1 MLGNQLKQN
10 HYICYSRDY
19 QVKKMMKRVRVAILI
34 SLLFASCVGRNV
46 MRDLSDIES
55 YIDAHPDSALVA
67 IRQIDTLSLKTK
79 AQKARYAL
87 LHAMAL
93 DKSYID
99 TSNTSI
105 IMPAVDYYSKHG
117 NPEEKLKAWMYLG
130 TEQFNDKKYN
140 EAIVS
145 FEQAI
150 EYSNSVSDQN
160 LQGVLYSKMADTF
173 IKSQD
178 YVQADD
184 YLDKAI
190 KCFEDSVRPDQKNL
204 AQIMKAVNYIR
215 LMEWDKAEGLFN
227 SLLSDNTLLDKQKGS
242 VEGYYAMMILYNPS
256 IKDTTAFS
264 HLNNAIFYNGTLENV
279 DQYCAYAYIL
289 GSLGRDEEA
298 DLLFQGIDLEDY
310 TNNYSYEYWKHR
322 LYKEKG
328 DYKKAYS
335 SLLSARN
342 IVDSITRV
350 NHTLSASNAQRVQLE
365 DLAIQR
371 QLTVQNQRWMIVAI
385 SLLAILIAT
394 VLSVL
399 YLRRKRKSIAEH
411 DRMEIVIDTL
421 NHRISEMNSEK
432 NVLIKEKTKV
442 RFALIGS
449 IFEDI
454 HHLIGSGE
462 SPTKERLYE
471 IINVRTKILEND
483 ENAQKEFEKSLN
495 EESGNIMTNFHN
507 DFPDL
512 KPEEY
517 RLASCIF
524 AGFDNTTIMLIM
536 GITTLEY
543 TRVKKNRLKNKIQ
556 KRPSELLDI
565 YLGYF

>member
-1 MLGNQLKQN
+1 M
-10 HYICYSRDY
+10 
-19 QVKKMMKRVRVAILI
+19 
-34 SLLFASCVGRNV
+34 
-46 MRDLSDIES
+46 
-55 YIDAHPDSALVA
+55 
-67 IRQIDTLSLKTK
+67 
-79 AQKARYAL
+79 
-87 LHAMAL
+87 
-93 DKSYID
+93 
-99 TSNTSI
+99 
-105 IMPAVDYYSKHG
+105 
-117 NPEEKLKAWMYLG
+117 
-130 TEQFNDKKYN
+130 
-140 EAIVS
+140 
-145 FEQAI
+145 
-150 EYSNSVSDQN
+150 
-160 LQGVLYSKMADTF
+160 
-173 IKSQD
+173 
-178 YVQADD
+178 
-184 YLDKAI
+184 
-190 KCFEDSVRPDQKNL
+190 
-204 AQIMKAVNYIR
+204 
-215 LMEWDKAEGLFN
+215 
-227 SLLSDNTLLDKQKGS
+227 
-242 VEGYYAMMILYNPS
+242 
-256 IKDTTAFS
+256 
-264 HLNNAIFYNGTLENV
+264 
-279 DQYCAYAYIL
+279 
-289 GSLGRDEEA
+289 
-298 DLLFQGIDLEDY
+298 
-310 TNNYSYEYWKHR
+310 
-322 LYKEKG
+322 
-328 DYKKAYS
+328 
-335 SLLSARN
+335 
-342 IVDSITRV
+342 DSITRV

-399 YLRRKRKSIAEH
+399 YLRRKRKSIAEL

-471 IINVRTKILEND
+471 IINVRTKILGND

-495 EESGNIMTNFHN
+495 EESGNIMTNFRN

-543 TRVKKNRLKNKIQ
+543 TRVKKNRLKNIIQ

>member
-1 MLGNQLKQN
+1 M
-10 HYICYSRDY
+10 I
-19 QVKKMMKRVRVAILI
+19 KRVRVVILI
-34 SLLFASCVGRNV
+34 SLLFTSCVSGNV
-46 MRDLSDIES
+46 MRDLADIES
-55 YIDAHPDSALVA
+55 YIDTHPDSALVT
-67 IRQIDTLSLKTK
+67 IRQIDTTAIHNKEIK
-79 AQKARYAL
+79 AKYAL

-93 DKSYID
+93 DKNYID

-117 NPEEKLKAWMYLG
+117 NPKERLKAWMYLG
-130 TEQFNDKKYN
+130 TEQYNDKKYN

-150 EYSNSVSDQN
+150 EYSNSISDQN

-178 YVQADD
+178 YVHAND

-190 KCFEDSVRPDQKNL
+190 KCFEDSFRPDQKNL
-204 AQIMKAVNYIR
+204 ARIMKAVNYIR

-227 SLLSDNTLLDKQKGS
+227 TLLSDNTLSDKQKGS
-242 VEGYYAMMILYNPS
+242 IEGYYAMMILYNPS
-256 IKDTTAFS
+256 MIDTTAFS

-289 GSLGRDEEA
+289 GSLGREEES
-298 DLLFQGIDLEDY
+298 DLLFKRIDLEDY
-310 TNNYSYEYWKHR
+310 TNKYSYEYWKHR
-322 LYKEKG
+322 LYQKKG

-365 DLAIQR
+365 NLAIQR
-371 QLTVQNQRWMIVAI
+371 QLKVQNQRWTIVAT
-385 SLLAILIAT
+385 SLLAILIAA
-394 VLSVL
+394 VPSVL

-411 DRMEIVIDTL
+411 DRMEIVIELL
-421 NHRISEMNSEK
+421 NHRISEIDAEK
-432 NVLIKEKTKV
+432 EVLIKEKTKA
-442 RFALIGS
+442 RFAIIGS

-454 HHLIGSGE
+454 YHLTGSGE

-471 IINVRTKILEND
+471 IINVRTKLLGND
-483 ENAQKEFEKSLN
+483 EDAQKEFEKSVN
-495 EESGNIMTNFHN
+495 EESGNIMTNFRN

-556 KRPSELLDI
+556 KRPSPLIDT
-565 YLGYF
+565 YLRYF